1 MKKADFC
8 LGLLLVG
15 AHIFCGCASERPT
28 TVTNQ
33 EFRIGE
39 NEISES
45 DVPSIV
51 ESGVLLKARES
62 SSNQLKSPILGQL
75 KENRISLKESA
86 EEFISVPLTESATDS
101 FDRMVHDLNQSS
113 KGSDDARNDEF
124 KKFPDPVIELVEGAN
139 HGSQPVKHKGV
150 KDKEESSLGSDKSF
164 QGKSG
169 NWGKKYFKQNP
180 NTDTVHDSGSV
191 NIYTPKTYSRNQ
203 LNESPNNLSRKVS
216 VDMINPKREG
226 DKSFSQWVK
235 EEKQSP
241 KANASKQNIALSTE
255 RENMQVSK
263 KTESEELIQYSAP
276 KPLSSSINKK
286 SDEPPTLRIANNKRE
301 EKGNVN
307 SEKEKSLVHLHAESY
322 SFPETAID
330 AKSLELGNHSV
341 HSAQIAKPRNEQ
353 QILLEDPLSAEMYA
367 GDNKVMQRV
376 TINDSKNLRLN
387 KDEVLLHTSKKL
399 SDGVKNNFE
408 KLQHFLSG
416 KNRSGNPKKNEQTRN
431 YQKLKGW
438 VPDGD
443 DLNNSQ
449 ILEESNPKQFR
460 HALDWIERKGRTK
473 VE

>member
-8 LGLLLVG
+8 LGLFLIG
-15 AHIFCGCASERPT
+15 AHFFCGCASERPT

-51 ESGVLLKARES
+51 ESGVLPKARES

-75 KENRISLKESA
+75 KENRISLKEPA
-86 EEFISVPLTESATDS
+86 KEVISVPLTESATDS
-101 FDRMVHDLNQSS
+101 FDRMLHHLNQSS
-113 KGSDDARNDEF
+113 EGSDDARNDEF

-139 HGSQPVKHKGV
+139 HGSQPAQHNGV
-150 KDKEESSLGSDKSF
+150 KDKEEFSPGSDKS
-164 QGKSG
+164 
-169 NWGKKYFKQNP
+169 
-180 NTDTVHDSGSV
+180 
-191 NIYTPKTYSRNQ
+191 
-203 LNESPNNLSRKVS
+203 LLLE
-216 VDMINPKREG
+216 
-226 DKSFSQWVK
+226 VK
-235 EEKQSP
+235 EKNQSP

-286 SDEPPTLRIANNKRE
+286 SEEPPTLRIAYNKRE

-307 SEKEKSLVHLHAESY
+307 SEKEKSLVHLHAEGY

-330 AKSLELGNHSV
+330 AKSLELGNHSD
-341 HSAQIAKPRNEQ
+341 HSTQIAKPRNEQ
-353 QILLEDPLSAEMYA
+353 QILLEDPLSAEIYA

-387 KDEVLLHTSKKL
+387 KDEVLLHTSKRL

-416 KNRSGNPKKNEQTRN
+416 KNRSGNPKKNEQTRT

-460 HALDWIERKGRTK
+460 HALDWIERKGRTQ

>member
-39 NEISES
+39 IEISET

-86 EEFISVPLTESATDS
+86 EEIISVPLTESATDS

-113 KGSDDARNDEF
+113 KGSDDARNDKF

-139 HGSQPVKHKGV
+139 HGSQPVQHKGV
-150 KDKEESSLGSDKSF
+150 KDKEIISPGPDKS
-164 QGKSG
+164 
-169 NWGKKYFKQNP
+169 
-180 NTDTVHDSGSV
+180 
-191 NIYTPKTYSRNQ
+191 
-203 LNESPNNLSRKVS
+203 L
-216 VDMINPKREG
+216 
-226 DKSFSQWVK
+226 SQWVK
-235 EEKQSP
+235 EENQSP

-286 SDEPPTLRIANNKRE
+286 SEESPTLRIAYNKRE
-301 EKGNVN
+301 EKGSVN
-307 SEKEKSLVHLHAESY
+307 SEKEKSLVHLHAEGY

-330 AKSLELGNHSV
+330 AKSLELGNHSD
-341 HSAQIAKPRNEQ
+341 HSTQIAIPRNEQ
-353 QILLEDPLSAEMYA
+353 QILLEDPLSAEIYA

-460 HALDWIERKGRTK
+460 HALDWIERKGRTQ